1 MFLDTSIII
10 EIFRNDKNSKKFQD
24 IYTYIKEEPI
34 FISIIQIGEISDWC
48 LKNHIDPEKR
58 IVKLKQILNIIPL
71 NEKICYD
78 AAQIKYT
85 IRKKGV
91 TKFGLLDEIILA
103 SARYINQKL
112 LTTDRDFRTIS
123 DAVVIR

>member
-10 EIFRNDKNSKKFQD
+10 EIFRKDKNSKKFQD
-24 IYTYIKEEPI
+24 IYTYIKDEPI

-58 IVKLKQILNIIPL
+58 IIKLKQILNIIPL

-78 AAQIKYT
+78 AAEIKYT

-91 TKFGLLDEIILA
+91 TKFGLLDGIVLA
-103 SARYINQKL
+103 SARSINQRL
-112 LTTDRDFRTIS
+112 LTMDTDFKTLKDTI
-123 DAVVIR
+123 VI